1 VDRNFKSTIRCFVH
15 KAIWTNYESWGNGT
29 VIRPVH
35 QLARAIL
42 ADFSHYLIYFPFE
55 ACCEGVWIMGIS
67 NILIIEDDDI
77 VARTIE
83 RCLRGKDFHVNMANS
98 GVAGLKAAHRKVP
111 DLVILDVIM
120 PGMDGYTVCKEM
132 RDDPILKDVPILF
145 LTAKIKPEDA
155 ILGLSL
161 GADDY
166 LRKPFN
172 VDELLLRVTAI
183 LRRTKNEKKQTQ
195 PAAVLANTDQKTIPL
210 NTTDNH
216 ILRIGDYS
224 LNTRT
229 FMFSTPVKGEFRVT
243 PVQYSLL
250 YHLMSHPNKIFSPS
264 LLLEEVWDYP
274 DTAGSAD
281 LVRVHIKNLREA
293 IEADPQ
299 EPVFIKTIKGYGYT
313 IQLDEGQEEKRPAR
327 KPKSK

>member
-1 VDRNFKSTIRCFVH
+1 MR
-15 KAIWTNYESWGNGT
+15 
-29 VIRPVH
+29 
-35 QLARAIL
+35 Q
-42 ADFSHYLIYFPFE
+42 
-55 ACCEGVWIMGIS
+55 S

-83 RCLRGKDFHVNMANS
+83 RCLRGNEFHVNMANS

-120 PGMDGYTVCKEM
+120 PGMDGFTVCKEM
-132 RDDPILKDVPILF
+132 REDPILKEVPILF

-183 LRRTKNEKKQTQ
+183 LRRTKNDKIADAPETAIL
-195 PAAVLANTDQKTIPL
+195 PSTDQKSRSLSP
-210 NTTDNH
+210 TDSNH
-216 ILRIGDYS
+216 VLRIGDYS
-224 LNTRT
+224 LNTKT
-229 FMFSTPVKGEFRVT
+229 FMFSSPLKGEFRVT

-293 IEADPQ
+293 IEANPQDPQ
-299 EPVFIKTIKGYGYT
+299 FIRTIKGYGYT
-313 IQLDEGQEEKRPAR
+313 IQQDEEPSTRLQTRRTKI
-327 KPKSK
+327 K

>member
-1 VDRNFKSTIRCFVH
+1 MRT
-15 KAIWTNYESWGNGT
+15 
-29 VIRPVH
+29 
-35 QLARAIL
+35 
-42 ADFSHYLIYFPFE
+42 
-55 ACCEGVWIMGIS
+55 S
-67 NILIIEDDDI
+67 NILVIEDDDI

-83 RCLRGKDFHVNMANS
+83 RCLRGKEFQVNLANS
-98 GVAGLKAAHRKVP
+98 GVAGLRAAHRKVP

-132 RDDPILKDVPILF
+132 REDPLLKEVPILF

-172 VDELLLRVTAI
+172 VDELLLRVIAI
-183 LRRTKNEKKQTQ
+183 LRRTKNTDKQIVQ
-195 PAAVLANTDQKTIPL
+195 PETTVLASSEHKTIPL
-210 NTTDNH
+210 NQLQDNH
-216 ILRIGDYS
+216 IIRIGEYS

-229 FMFSTPVKGEFRVT
+229 FIFCSPVKGEFRVT
-243 PVQYSLL
+243 PVQYALL
-250 YHLMSHPNKIFSPS
+250 YHLMAHPNKIFSPS

-274 DTAGSAD
+274 DMAGSAD

-293 IEADPQ
+293 IEEDPK
-299 EPVFIKTIKGYGYT
+299 EPTFIKTIKGYGYT
-313 IQLDEGQEEKRPAR
+313 IQSDEVEAAAR
-327 KPKSK
+327 KTRRTKSK

>member
-1 VDRNFKSTIRCFVH
+1 M
-15 KAIWTNYESWGNGT
+15 GT
-29 VIRPVH
+29 
-35 QLARAIL
+35 A
-42 ADFSHYLIYFPFE
+42 
-55 ACCEGVWIMGIS
+55 

-83 RCLRGKDFHVNMANS
+83 RCLRGKEFHVNMANS
-98 GVAGLKAAHRKVP
+98 GVAGLKAAHRKIP

-132 RDDPILKDVPILF
+132 RDDPILKEVPILF

-183 LRRTKNEKKQTQ
+183 LRRTKTEAKQPSQ
-195 PAAVLANTDQKTIPL
+195 GEAAILATSESKTLPIK
-210 NTTDNH
+210 TAENH
-216 ILRIGDYS
+216 ILKIGEYS

-229 FMFSTPVKGEFRVT
+229 YIFSSPVKGEFRVT
-243 PVQYSLL
+243 PVQYALL

-313 IQLDEGQEEKRPAR
+313 IQQLEESEAR
-327 KPKSK
+327 RKTPKAKK

>member
-1 VDRNFKSTIRCFVH
+1 MR
-15 KAIWTNYESWGNGT
+15 
-29 VIRPVH
+29 
-35 QLARAIL
+35 
-42 ADFSHYLIYFPFE
+42 
-55 ACCEGVWIMGIS
+55 IS
-67 NILIIEDDDI
+67 NILIIEDDEI

-83 RCLRGKDFHVNMANS
+83 RCLRGKEFQVNLANS
-98 GVAGLKAAHRKVP
+98 GVAGLKAAHRKIP

-120 PGMDGYTVCKEM
+120 PGMDGFTVCKEM
-132 RDDPILKDVPILF
+132 REDPILKDVPILF

-155 ILGLSL
+155 IVGLSL

-183 LRRTKNEKKQTQ
+183 LRRTKGTERQVAKAET
-195 PAAVLANTDQKTIPL
+195 VILATSDQKTIPL
-210 NTTDNH
+210 SRADDH
-216 ILRIGDYS
+216 YIIRIGDYA
-224 LNTRT
+224 LNTRS
-229 FMFSTPVKGEFRVT
+229 FIFSSPVRGEFRVT
-243 PVQYSLL
+243 PVQYALL

-293 IEADPQ
+293 IEEDPKD
-299 EPVFIKTIKGYGYT
+299 PTFIKTIKGYGYT
-313 IQLDEGQEEKRPAR
+313 IPSAEVEAAAGKTKKTKVR
-327 KPKSK
+327 

>member
-1 VDRNFKSTIRCFVH
+1 M
-15 KAIWTNYESWGNGT
+15 GT
-29 VIRPVH
+29 
-35 QLARAIL
+35 A
-42 ADFSHYLIYFPFE
+42 
-55 ACCEGVWIMGIS
+55 
-67 NILIIEDDDI
+67 NILIIDDDDI

-83 RCLRGKDFHVNMANS
+83 RCLRGNDFHVNMANS

-132 RDDPILKDVPILF
+132 REDPILKEVPILF

-183 LRRTKNEKKQTQ
+183 LRRTRNGSKPEPEGQS
-195 PAAVLANTDQKTIPL
+195 AILATTESKTVPIG
-210 NTTDNH
+210 TADNH
-216 ILRIGDYS
+216 ILRIGEYT

-229 FMFSTPVKGEFRVT
+229 YMFSSPEKGEFRVT

-250 YHLMSHPNKIFSPS
+250 YHLMSHPNKIYSPS

-299 EPVFIKTIKGYGYT
+299 NPIFIKTIKGYGYT
-313 IQLDEGQEEKRPAR
+313 IQVEEEPETKR
-327 KPKSK
+327 KPTKAKGK